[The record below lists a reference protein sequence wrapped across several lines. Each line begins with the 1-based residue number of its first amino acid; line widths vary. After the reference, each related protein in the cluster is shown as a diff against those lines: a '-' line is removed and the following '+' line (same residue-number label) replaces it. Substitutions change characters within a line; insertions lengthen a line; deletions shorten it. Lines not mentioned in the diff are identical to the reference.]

1 MFLFLKKK
9 QEEER
14 CSTCRPGGIFCW
26 GKKYAGYE
34 ANCLQVADSIF
45 LNNLNVSMDVRI
57 MELRRSIYSNAVGRT
72 WMRRGKNALH
82 GGVNSLNNL

>member
-1 MFLFLKKK
+1 MFLFLKKNK
-9 QEEER
+9 KKKDAVQAWR
-14 CSTCRPGGIFCW
+14 NILL

-72 WMRRGKNALH
+72 SMRRGKNVLH